1 VAGDGGLE
9 SGHDDRAGD
18 PPVRGHGQG
27 EPGVIIEPG
36 QDLSAGAGAGAG
48 AVGER
53 VVGEV
58 GLPASVRLL
67 GLESDVGRFRPFPR
81 LGGDQATGGQVPADR
96 RRRDCDLVIVVQ
108 MPGDRIRP
116 GVQAQPGQ
124 LLA

>member
-9 SGHDDRAGD
+9 GGHDDRAGD
-18 PPVRGHGQG
+18 PPVRDHGQG

-36 QDLSAGAGAGAG
+36 QDLSAG

-116 GVQAQPGQ
+116 GV
-124 LLA
+124 